1 MLMSQTAVEPVSM
14 SDLTLLCWT
23 VYKHQKYVMILI
35 CHCGMAG
42 MSMRDSCSIEP
53 FVQGHGCMGLQ
64 TATVNLKPGTVIL
77 VVWTSMGL
85 GTVPEASEK
94 LCCCW

>member
-1 MLMSQTAVEPVSM
+1 M
-14 SDLTLLCWT
+14 SDLTPLCWT

-35 CHCGMAG
+35 CHCGIAG

-64 TATVNLKPGTVIL
+64 TATVNLKPGTVIF
-77 VVWTSMGL
+77 VVWTS
-85 GTVPEASEK
+85 TVWAQSQELPRSSAVTGS
-94 LCCCW
+94 LP